1 MATRTGPRT
10 VVSIEIDPAT
20 ADGARQNLEG
30 LGLDVHVITGDGEL
44 GHPAVG
50 PYDRILAT
58 ASVRRIPQPWLDQ
71 LRPGGVLL
79 APSTAPSAATSWC
92 ASPER
97 ATVAP
102 TDSS

>member
-1 MATRTGPRT
+1 M
-10 VVSIEIDPAT
+10 
-20 ADGARQNLEG
+20 
-30 LGLDVHVITGDGEL
+30 
-44 GHPAVG
+44 
-50 PYDRILAT
+50 LAT